1 MERDGLA
8 SRVCSQVKRWHS
20 AVIAVAALSGCQS
33 QAPLPAQAPP
43 SPELSYLNIAIS
55 VPLEPLARA
64 VDNDMPRSGGIQPF
78 QARLDGGA
86 SPPACG
92 VDAGYSIGRGPLAI
106 TGSSEAITTSVE
118 LSYWLQ
124 GRKQVPC
131 PGPVITGSCGT
142 EGEAF
147 RTATVF
153 VDSTVSIDPN
163 LATTARSTLRRVV
176 PGNRCVLHPL
186 EVDVTDSV
194 MRGFDT
200 TLTQMLPALDKRLS
214 AALDLRRRALA
225 GWARMSEPSELRPN
239 LWLALNPEGLGVVPV
254 TVAAGELR
262 TGLQVRLRPVVTAGA
277 KPKANPKPMPQAEV
291 AQASDSFKLQIPVE
305 LQQSFVQARLNQ
317 SLDLGGGGTTLSLSG
332 YNVRITGADIYGQG
346 ANVVVKLTFAGDLS
360 GTAYLTGT
368 PYYDPDTRTL
378 SFPDLDYTLDTKQTL
393 LSAANWV
400 AEDEVRERLRSRF
413 RVDMT
418 DGIQRMTQAL
428 DDVLNR
434 RRGSVQLHGTVQDLS
449 LLGVYR
455 LENGDVFTAY
465 LSAAGKVSADV
476 DVE

>member
-1 MERDGLA
+1 MERCGLV
-8 SRVCSQVKRWHS
+8 SRVCSQGKRWRS
-20 AVIAVAALSGCQS
+20 AVIAAVALSGCQS
-33 QAPLPAQAPP
+33 QAPLPAQALPA
-43 SPELSYLNIAIS
+43 PELSYLNIAIS
-55 VPLEPLARA
+55 VPLEPLATA

-78 QARLDGGA
+78 QDRLDGGA
-86 SPPACG
+86 EPPACG

-142 EGEAF
+142 EGEPF

-153 VDSTVSIDPN
+153 VDSTISIDPN
-163 LATTARSTLRRVV
+163 LTTSARSTLRRVA

-186 EVDVTDSV
+186 EVDVTNSV
-194 MRGFDT
+194 MKGFDT

-239 LWLALNPEGLGVVPV
+239 LWLTLNPEGLGVVPV

-262 TGLQVRLRPVVTAGA
+262 TGLQLRLRPVVTAGA
-277 KPKANPKPMPQAEV
+277 KPKAFPKPMPRADV
-291 AQASDSFKLQIPVE
+291 AQPSDSFKLQIPVD
-305 LQQSFVQARLNQ
+305 LQESFVQARLNQ
-317 SLDLGGGGTTLSLSG
+317 SLDIGGGGTTLSLSG
-332 YNVRITGADIYGQG
+332 YSVRVTGADIYGQG
-346 ANVVVKLTFAGDLS
+346 PKVVVKLTFSGDLS
-360 GTAYLTGT
+360 GTAYLAGT

-400 AEDEVRERLRSRF
+400 AQDEVRDRLRTRF
-413 RVDMT
+413 QIDMAA
-418 DGIQRMTQAL
+418 GIQRMAQAL
-428 DDVLNR
+428 EEVLNR
-434 RRGSVQLHGTVQDLS
+434 RRGSVQLHGTVQDLN
-449 LLGVYR
+449 LRGVYR

-465 LSAAGKVSADV
+465 LSATGKISADV